1 MPGDLNPVFSPLF
14 FRENMSMLM
23 VTDLFPQNQQRSE
36 YYWCFA
42 LSFGSLKLSSVEKI
56 EGNVY
61 FSLLQADGF
70 DAVARVGV
78 AADHR
83 GIVCSRHVFRIVQ
96 HWLHAGEP
104 DPFYDPLNDY
114 VILPTLY
121 DIDKHCEKHGDVTSV
136 TEDWEIISQTDGKTM
151 RPGELPPMVST
162 LTTSREGK
170 EGALEEAQAT
180 VVVHPEK
187 EGRQH
192 VEVRAV
198 GVSHG
203 G

>member
-1 MPGDLNPVFSPLF
+1 M
-14 FRENMSMLM
+14 
-23 VTDLFPQNQQRSE
+23 
-36 YYWCFA
+36 
-42 LSFGSLKLSSVEKI
+42 
-56 EGNVY
+56 
-61 FSLLQADGF
+61 
-70 DAVARVGV
+70 
-78 AADHR
+78 
-83 GIVCSRHVFRIVQ
+83 
-96 HWLHAGEP
+96 
-104 DPFYDPLNDY
+104 
-114 VILPTLY
+114 
-121 DIDKHCEKHGDVTSV
+121 
-136 TEDWEIISQTDGKTM
+136 EDWEIISQTDGKTM

-192 VEVRAV
+192 V